1 MIHESRARNTGPRT
15 STARRCRSKWQ
26 DYSSV
31 VDGLGLGV
39 QSLPDRRLPV
49 DAHEALDVQ
58 LLPGLLHSLDP
69 LLQLA
74 ARVGLFLG
82 CGTALRNDLPFAVP
96 CERARRQAAD
106 GLFLRPAT
114 HLRLRSLAL
123 RDLGNPLRLPH

>member
-1 MIHESRARNTGPRT
+1 MERTSSPASAHSTQPMIHESRARNTGPRT

-26 DYSSV
+26 KRLYSSV

-74 ARVGLFLG
+74 ARVGPFLG
-82 CGTALRNDLPFAVP
+82 CGTALRNDLPFAP
-96 CERARRQAAD
+96 C
-106 GLFLRPAT
+106 
-114 HLRLRSLAL
+114 
-123 RDLGNPLRLPH
+123 